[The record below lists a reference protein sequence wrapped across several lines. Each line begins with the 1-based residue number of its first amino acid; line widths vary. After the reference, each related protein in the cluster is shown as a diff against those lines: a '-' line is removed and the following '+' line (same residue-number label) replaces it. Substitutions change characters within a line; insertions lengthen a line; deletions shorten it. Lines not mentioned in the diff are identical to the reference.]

1 MDSKQLE
8 IKNLIVNNL
17 SLTVQQLNQLPD
29 QTITQVKIQLPSGF
43 LYSNKK
49 KYIKFNGCAFE
60 LLTNGILQT
69 TSNISIHSNI
79 ANTTNTIGTCDQ
91 TSYNFY
97 KPNPNQCTCE
107 NCKSEANCDHC
118 SCYKCR
124 DCNKCWSFTSHT
136 GCNVDREAIK
146 VDQRCNDYVGMVNN
160 YLSPKT
166 YCIDST
172 NINHLEIYFLNSL
185 GERVCIFD
193 KSGINVTQA
202 LFKIDL
208 EMILEY

>member
-1 MDSKQLE
+1 MDSKQVE
-8 IKNLIVNNL
+8 IKNFIVNNL

-29 QTITQVKIQLPSGF
+29 QTITQVNIQFPSGF
-43 LYSNKK
+43 QYNNKK
-49 KYIKFNGCAFE
+49 KFIKFNGCSFE
-60 LLTNGILQT
+60 LLINGKVET
-69 TSNISIHSNI
+69 VSNISIHSNI
-79 ANTTNTIGTCDQ
+79 ANTTNTIGTCDK

-97 KPNPNQCTCE
+97 KLNPNQCECE
-107 NCKSEANCDHC
+107 NCKSEANCNLC

-124 DCNKCWSFTSHT
+124 DCNKCWSFTSHA

-166 YCIDST
+166 YSIDNS
-172 NINHLEIYFLNSL
+172 NIDPLEIYFLNSL
-185 GERVCIFD
+185 GERVCILD
-193 KSGINVTQA
+193 KRGINVTQA

-208 EMILEY
+208 ELEY